1 MTASLAVAPQAF
13 ADEGSGS
20 ENQQSSL
27 PALSSSIGEGS
38 GDGSSIGE
46 GSGDGSSIG
55 EGSSDKQK
63 KILDGVLGGLA
74 GLALLAGIFN
84 FLQSQG
90 GNLPFKLPF

>member
-27 PALSSSIGEGS
+27 PALS
-38 GDGSSIGE
+38 SSIGE